1 MTLVPERRKNRLGT
15 GQTAPV
21 DRGQGVFAPRNPFTA
36 YGPQDRGQSVPY
48 DVNGVP
54 IPAAEPK
61 ALVLDINGLPLADP
75 TQPLWE
81 CLIPAGGKVFTGV
94 GDHLS
99 AGVGATSPSALRL
112 FKNGVANGTITFT
125 GTAGV
130 VVFSDSTFAEG
141 DLFSLYPPSSIDAT
155 LDRVRVT
162 LGTD

>member
-1 MTLVPERRKNRLGT
+1 MTLVPERRRNRQGT

-21 DRGQGVFAPRNPFTA
+21 DRGQGTFAPRNPFTT

-48 DVNGVP
+48 DVNGMPVP
-54 IPAAEPK
+54 ANDPG
-61 ALVLDINGLPLADP
+61 ALTMDINGLPLADP

-99 AGVGATSPSALRL
+99 AGVAATAASVLRM
-112 FKNGVANGTITFT
+112 FKNGVACGTITFT

-130 VVFSDSTFAEG
+130 VSFSDSTFAEG
-141 DLFSLYPPSSIDAT
+141 DLFGLYPPSTIDAT
-155 LDRVRVT
+155 LDRVRIT